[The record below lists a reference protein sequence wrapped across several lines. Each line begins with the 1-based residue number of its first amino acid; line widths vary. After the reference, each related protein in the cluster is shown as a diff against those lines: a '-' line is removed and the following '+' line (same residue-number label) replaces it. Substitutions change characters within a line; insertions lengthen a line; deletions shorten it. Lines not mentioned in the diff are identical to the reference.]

1 MELEL
6 APPGGASLVE
16 AQPAAVAAAA
26 PAAEPAAA
34 EPDAAAPADAAPAS
48 APVPM
53 DFGEAAAES
62 SDDDGAAA
70 RPSGGGKRFWEKLD
84 AEDEDE
90 EVHTPAGRRAAA
102 LIAAVDA
109 PPEVRECVS
118 ALIGG
123 VENVN
128 RAPTR
133 TRLKNQIRLV
143 LGRKQVH
150 PDVVSE
156 SLGFSGSTLRNWLGG
171 LVRDKQCKVERI
183 MYNWIERDPNPLLL
197 YEAALAVVRGED
209 DDSDEDERPVRGT
222 SEKDCPACQ
231 GAHTRHICLKG
242 ALARKARDKERKE
255 ARAKKS
261 REAQERAKIRAKE
274 RAMAAVEKLKSEGDD
289 FVGGVKGPPL
299 VEKVD
304 IRPTVQAFQSFHR
317 PRPQPPKPTGEDVA
331 DR

>member
-1 MELEL
+1 MRVVYFSPCWPPDRIPNGIATYVQGVRRGL
-6 APPGGASLVE
+6 AALDCESQVLTHDPGPGEPGKDVIPLL
-16 AQPAAVAAAA
+16 PDRGPLAARLRVRAAAMWSRHFGFQQDVGGRIGRQL
-26 PAAEPAAA
+26 AA
-34 EPDAAAPADAAPAS
+34 
-48 APVPM
+48 
-53 DFGEAAAES
+53 
-62 SDDDGAAA
+62 
-70 RPSGGGKRFWEKLD
+70 LD
-84 AEDEDE
+84 AERSIDVFEMEETFGSAARVPDYFSKPVVVRLHGPHCILGPTLGEPEDRE
-90 EVHTPAGRRAAA
+90 YHLRCRAERKAITRASVVTSPGR
-102 LIAAVDA
+102 
-109 PPEVRECVS
+109 S
-118 ALIGG
+118 
-123 VENVN
+123 
-128 RAPTR
+128 
-133 TRLKNQIRLV
+133 
-143 LGRKQVH
+143 
-150 PDVVSE
+150 
-156 SLGFSGSTLRNWLGG
+156 
-171 LVRDKQCKVERI
+171 
-183 MYNWIERDPNPLLL
+183 
-197 YEAALAVVRGED
+197 ALAVVRGED